1 MITPLQQLD
10 DGWPESAE
18 QQGLLLLVLRYYIT
32 RQYIKDVLKV
42 DKTSASIAGF
52 GNTGPLFINRTER
65 KRLFMTKRSRS
76 NGLVLGSFLV
86 LEIDVILET
95 ELGLPL

>member
-52 GNTGPLFINRTER
+52 GNTGPLSSTER
-65 KRLFMTKRSRS
+65 KGKDCYDQEKQIQRASF
-76 NGLVLGSFLV
+76 GFVLGAWN
-86 LEIDVILET
+86 
-95 ELGLPL
+95 